1 MKATYVYSMVLAG
14 LLSAGFFNS
23 VQAEDGLMVMPVAP
37 SSESVDL
44 VPVVDMAIYLPN
56 ENTEATTDNTP
67 KVNLLAPEATP
78 EEAVKPMLADKY
90 IPVVTEF
97 TPAEQQAIQEKV
109 DAVAAEWKFPE
120 QPRFTEEE
128 QDILNT
134 LTGEW
139 RDVPGHVVLSF
150 HDNTINDDP
159 ILRIDNRTGVRLRGE
174 GTFVVETPEGEKSYD
189 VSWSVH
195 YRNSDTIHLNHDLL
209 IYRHWDEYDKR
220 DNEV

>member
-1 MKATYVYSMVLAG
+1 
-14 LLSAGFFNS
+14 
-23 VQAEDGLMVMPVAP
+23 MVMPVVA

-44 VPVVDMAIYLPN
+44 VPVVDTVIYLPN
-56 ENTEATTDNTP
+56 ENTEATTDNAP
-67 KVNLLAPEATP
+67 KVNLLAPETTP

-109 DAVAAEWKFPE
+109 DAVATEWKFPE
-120 QPRFTEEE
+120 QPRF
-128 QDILNT
+128 
-134 LTGEW
+134 
-139 RDVPGHVVLSF
+139 
-150 HDNTINDDP
+150 
-159 ILRIDNRTGVRLRGE
+159 
-174 GTFVVETPEGEKSYD
+174 FVVETPEGEKSYD